1 MSVLGRLLLTALLFV
16 ATGCKGERDTRPPGL
31 AGGDFERPPQ
41 RIISLIPSVTETII
55 ALGAADRLVARSD
68 FDTDPALAHLPAVG
82 QGLTPSLEQLT
93 MLQPELVIAWPDNAS
108 RSVISRL
115 TDLGV
120 NVYTPQIQTLADIER
135 TISELGDMLG
145 LEIAAASLNATIDAE
160 LELIRRA
167 VAGRERPTVFYVVW
181 YAPPTTAGT
190 GTYVNELIEIAGAYN
205 IFEDAPG
212 LWPTVSI
219 EEVLNRQPAIVLL
232 SQTAEI
238 RVDLEQLRAA
248 PGWRELQAVR
258 EGRVLQIDANLY
270 NRPGPRVI
278 EAAQQLA
285 NLIHPDAFS
294 PPEPPEQ

>member
-1 MSVLGRLLLTALLFV
+1 MSTRSCLLLTGLAL
-16 ATGCKGERDTRPPGL
+16 ATTACGGERDTRQPAL
-31 AGGDFERPPQ
+31 TGGELERPPR
-41 RIISLIPSVTETII
+41 RIVSLIPSVTETIL

-108 RSVISRL
+108 RSVIARL
-115 TDLGV
+115 ADLGV
-120 NVYTPQIQTLADIER
+120 TVYTPQIQTLADIER
-135 TISELGDMLG
+135 TIRELGDIMG
-145 LEIAAASLNATIDAE
+145 LESAAASLNATIDAE
-160 LELIRRA
+160 LDAIRRA
-167 VAGRERPTVFYVVW
+167 VADRERPTVFYVVW

-190 GTYVNELIEIAGAYN
+190 GTYVNELIEIAGANN

-219 EEVLNRQPAIVLL
+219 EDVLNRRPDIVLL
-232 SQTAEI
+232 SQTEEI

-248 PGWRELQAVR
+248 PGWRELEAVR
-258 EGRVLQIDANLY
+258 EGRVLQIDADLY

-278 EAAQQLA
+278 EAARQLA
-285 NLIHPDAFS
+285 YLLHPDAFS
-294 PPEPPEQ
+294 DGLDQ